1 MVDPIFNAI
10 VIIIFGLLIGAVL
23 YVYNL
28 TAAAH
33 RPSIREQPT
42 PSDAE
47 IKEEGFLGNII
58 DAANK
63 QAEEGVRLG
72 AVPAVRMALL
82 VCVGIIVMFIILVRY
97 TPISM
102 QWGYFFLSLFAGFVI
117 FQGIFSLAKAGKIGA
132 KTNRPGVRAN

>member
-1 MVDPIFNAI
+1 MIDPIFNAV

-28 TAAAH
+28 TAETH
-33 RPSIREQPT
+33 RTSIRKKGT
-42 PSDAE
+42 TSDAE
-47 IKEEGFLGNII
+47 TKQQGFFGNII
-58 DAANK
+58 DIANK

-97 TPISM
+97 TSISM
-102 QWGYFFLSLFAGFVI
+102 QWGYFFLSLFAGFLI
-117 FQGIFSLAKAGKIGA
+117 FHGIFSLAKAGKIGS
-132 KTNRPGVRAN
+132 KTNRPVARAD